1 MGSLHRCC
9 ARLQV
14 SDHPR
19 SSHEYQELALGYCH
33 QVFPEKCEEAQLG
46 MPVPHHMTFHGG
58 GGTILSVGL
67 LRALNFTEWQECVES
82 MKWRQGDTLC
92 TGLRTTCAFLAA
104 QSA

>member
-1 MGSLHRCC
+1 MPVPHHIFDFLTASCFL
-9 ARLQV
+9 
-14 SDHPR
+14 
-19 SSHEYQELALGYCH
+19 

-82 MKWRQGDTLC
+82 MKWRQGDALC
-92 TGLRTTCAFLAA
+92 TGLRRARAFLTA
-104 QSA
+104 QPA